1 MKLLEK
7 MMNKKEYLKQG
18 YKIRQEIKI
27 QQDVLLELESNL
39 DDMKAI
45 SYDKD
50 KLQGGPLQDDSKI
63 IDKIDDII
71 VVEEIIKAKNDELKR
86 LQAKLFIE
94 IDQMKDTDEKTL
106 LKARYILNEKWEQI
120 ADRLYCSVRQV
131 HRVHRR
137 ALENFVIM

>member
-1 MKLLEK
+1 
-7 MMNKKEYLKQG
+7 MNKKEHLKQG

-27 QQDVLLELESNL
+27 QQDILLELKSNL

-45 SYDKD
+45 SYNKD

-94 IDQMKDTDEKTL
+94 IDQMEDIDEKNL

-120 ADRLYCSVRQV
+120 AERLYCSVRQV

-137 ALENFVIM
+137 ALENFVII